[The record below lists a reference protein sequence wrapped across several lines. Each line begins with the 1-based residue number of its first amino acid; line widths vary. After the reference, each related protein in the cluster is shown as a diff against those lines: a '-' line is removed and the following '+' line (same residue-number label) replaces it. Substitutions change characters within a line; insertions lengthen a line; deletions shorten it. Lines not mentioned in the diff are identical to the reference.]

1 MLMASMGIEAI
12 AQYAEDGTLP
22 QPTEGK
28 DFFDTGVQL
37 VTDEPVEGVE
47 SISVEEGRELCW
59 G

>member
-1 MLMASMGIEAI
+1 EAI

-22 QPTEGK
+22 ENTEGK
-28 DFFDTGVQL
+28 DFYDTGVKL

-47 SISVEEGRELCW
+47 SISVEEGQELCW